1 MKNNSKLNNETEI
14 NKDDDKI
21 KAFIKLEYSELKK
34 KDIYEVDESKKFITI
49 YNLDP
54 TEKSKEKKSYPFEF
68 NKIFMDNDTNSYIYE
83 EICLNCIKQLFEGIS
98 FSFISFGESKN
109 DKFNLLFGKIDEDYN
124 NINNHGLFIRY
135 LKDLIHK
142 NKKYNYNI
150 KLTSIIIY
158 EDKIIDLYDFFNK
171 SKNNFNFLKK
181 GINIGKD
188 MNIIN
193 KMNKFDISN
202 DDDINKI
209 ILFLHDL
216 INSLLKLKNK
226 NDNND
231 FLYSLSNICF
241 IIYLEDKSKN
251 LISTST
257 FLLLNGCEHL
267 YELKNKKS
275 KKKEEKSI
283 SKSVKDSLNIQITY
297 DGIINCIKSN
307 KYIIESINKNND
319 QAIDEKNLKDKESRN
334 ESKEVIKLPSRE
346 EGFNEEISRFSKL
359 IIVLYNICFNK
370 ELKNIKFRIIGN
382 ISQIVDNYI
391 ATRDTLLFVSKCYN
405 ILNKSNVKL
414 ILTDETKTK
423 NDIDD
428 LNFQIKLYKSK
439 IDSLNLMVERKNT
452 HINFLSKN
460 YNAQIEAIKK
470 YFDFQ
475 GDPNLLIT
483 GEINFEEDNYMKN
496 LKYKM
501 KKQEKEIKD
510 YKIKIEELEHELFKY
525 QNISNI
531 KINDQTMISYYL
543 SVKNKNIQKN
553 MENKL
558 INSLNKEIIEL
569 NNKINNKD
577 KIIEGL
583 KKDINE
589 KSQIFCHLHENLI
602 KNNKKE
608 KNKEKND
615 KMMNDRNIL
624 VLKNEMKQMKI
635 ESQKNMKALKNNYN
649 YIINEQKDNIEFI
662 QKKIVNVENLYKTE
676 IEELNKELVKLYE
689 IILNLI
695 NGYQN
700 IFEGNEDEED
710 KINKKKKE
718 EFDLLVSNI
727 EKDLNYLSFSSL
739 YKELKKENKTRQSII
754 ESLTKENIN
763 KINDLIN
770 NNYQPENN
778 INITDKNKL
787 VTSSKE
793 IEITDLN
800 NKLISMSHYLK
811 DQVKQN
817 NQNNIIINSQNLTIE
832 KLKKNALLYE
842 NLLKNKITDRNLSN
856 NSYYSPIS
864 TTKKKLIR
872 KSILKDINKLND
884 SKNLSLNY
892 NSNVKLNDKIS
903 ISDVSVTK
911 NPSFIK
917 KDINDSTN
925 KKTNNIIKSNKKLF
939 LVKKIKR
946 PFSFDNHKINDN

>member
-158 EDKIIDLYDFFNK
+158 EDKIIDLYDLFNK
-171 SKNNFNFLKK
+171 NKNNFNFLKK

-193 KMNKFDISN
+193 KMNKFDIVN

-216 INSLLKLKNK
+216 INSLLKLKN
-226 NDNND
+226 NNNND

-267 YELKNKKS
+267 YELKSKKS

-283 SKSVKDSLNIQITY
+283 SKLVKDSLNIQITY

-569 NNKINNKD
+569 NDKINNKD

-635 ESQKNMKALKNNYN
+635 ESQKNMKVLKDNYN

-787 VTSSKE
+787 VTTSKE

>member
-83 EICLNCIKQLFEGIS
+83 EICLNCVKQIFEGIS

-158 EDKIIDLYDFFNK
+158 EDKIIDLYELFNK
-171 SKNNFNFLKK
+171 NKNNFNFLKK
-181 GINIGKD
+181 GINIGKV

-193 KMNKFDISN
+193 KMNKFDIVN

-216 INSLLKLKNK
+216 INSLLKLKN
-226 NDNND
+226 NNNND

-267 YELKNKKS
+267 YELKSKKS

-334 ESKEVIKLPSRE
+334 ESKEAIKLPSRE

-439 IDSLNLMVERKNT
+439 IDSLNLMVERKNN

-543 SVKNKNIQKN
+543 SVKNKNMQKN

-558 INSLNKEIIEL
+558 IDSLNKEIMEL
-569 NNKINNKD
+569 NDKINNKD

-635 ESQKNMKALKNNYN
+635 ESQKNMKVLKDNYN

-787 VTSSKE
+787 TTSKE

-925 KKTNNIIKSNKKLF
+925 KKTNNIMKSNKKLF

>member
-109 DKFNLLFGKIDEDYN
+109 DKFNLLIGKIDEDYN

-158 EDKIIDLYDFFNK
+158 EDKIIDLYDLFNK
-171 SKNNFNFLKK
+171 NKNNFNFLKK

-193 KMNKFDISN
+193 KMNKFDIVN

-283 SKSVKDSLNIQITY
+283 SKLVKDSLNIQITY

-307 KYIIESINKNND
+307 KYIIESINKKKEKVIN
-319 QAIDEKNLKDKESRN
+319 EKNLKDKESRN
-334 ESKEVIKLPSRE
+334 ESKEVLKLPSRE

-569 NNKINNKD
+569 NDKINNKD

-608 KNKEKND
+608 KNKEKYD

-635 ESQKNMKALKNNYN
+635 ESQKNMKALKDNYN

-917 KDINDSTN
+917 KDINDNTN

>member
-171 SKNNFNFLKK
+171 NKNNFNFLKK

-267 YELKNKKS
+267 YELKSEKS

-460 YNAQIEAIKK
+460 YNAQIDAIKK

-925 KKTNNIIKSNKKLF
+925 KKTNNIMKSNKKLF

>member
-109 DKFNLLFGKIDEDYN
+109 DKFNLLIGKIDEDYN

-158 EDKIIDLYDFFNK
+158 EDKIIDLYDLFNK
-171 SKNNFNFLKK
+171 NKNNFNFLKK

-216 INSLLKLKNK
+216 INSLLKLKN
-226 NDNND
+226 NNNND

-267 YELKNKKS
+267 YELKSKKS

-569 NNKINNKD
+569 NDKINNKD

-635 ESQKNMKALKNNYN
+635 ESQKNMKVLKDNYN

-787 VTSSKE
+787 VTTSKE

-925 KKTNNIIKSNKKLF
+925 KKTNNIMKSNKKLF

>member
-109 DKFNLLFGKIDEDYN
+109 DKFNLLIGKIDEDYN

-158 EDKIIDLYDFFNK
+158 GEKIIDLYDLFNK
-171 SKNNFNFLKK
+171 NKNNFNFLKK

-193 KMNKFDISN
+193 KMNKFDIVN

-216 INSLLKLKNK
+216 INSLLKLKN
-226 NDNND
+226 NNNND

-414 ILTDETKTK
+414 ILTDETKKK

-569 NNKINNKD
+569 NDKINNKD

-635 ESQKNMKALKNNYN
+635 ESQKNMKALKDNYN

-739 YKELKKENKTRQSII
+739 CKELKKENKTRQSII

-787 VTSSKE
+787 VTTSKE

-925 KKTNNIIKSNKKLF
+925 KKTNNIMKSNKKLF

>member
-158 EDKIIDLYDFFNK
+158 EDKIIDLYDLFNK
-171 SKNNFNFLKK
+171 NKNNFNFLKK

-193 KMNKFDISN
+193 KMNKFDIVN

-216 INSLLKLKNK
+216 INSLLKLKN
-226 NDNND
+226 NNNND

-307 KYIIESINKNND
+307 KYIIESINKKKEKVIN
-319 QAIDEKNLKDKESRN
+319 EKNLKDKESRN

-414 ILTDETKTK
+414 ILTDETKKK

-483 GEINFEEDNYMKN
+483 GEINLEEDNYMKN

-569 NNKINNKD
+569 NDKINNKD

-635 ESQKNMKALKNNYN
+635 ESQKNMKVLKDNYN

-695 NGYQN
+695 NGYQK

>member
-158 EDKIIDLYDFFNK
+158 EDKIIDLYELFNK
-171 SKNNFNFLKK
+171 NKNNFNFLKK

-193 KMNKFDISN
+193 KMNKFDIVN

-216 INSLLKLKNK
+216 INSLLKLKN
-226 NDNND
+226 NNNND

-283 SKSVKDSLNIQITY
+283 SKLVKDSLNIQITY

-307 KYIIESINKNND
+307 KYIIESINKKKEKVIN
-319 QAIDEKNLKDKESRN
+319 EKNLKDKESRN
-334 ESKEVIKLPSRE
+334 ESKEVLKLPSRE

-414 ILTDETKTK
+414 ILTDETKKK

-569 NNKINNKD
+569 NDKINNKD

-635 ESQKNMKALKNNYN
+635 ESQKNMKALKDNYN

-925 KKTNNIIKSNKKLF
+925 KKTNDIIKSNKKLF
-939 LVKKIKR
+939 LIKKIKR

>member
-1 MKNNSKLNNETEI
+1 MKNSSLLNNETEI

-158 EDKIIDLYDFFNK
+158 EDKIIDLYELFNK
-171 SKNNFNFLKK
+171 NKNNFNFLKK
-181 GINIGKD
+181 AINIGKD

-216 INSLLKLKNK
+216 INSLLKLKN
-226 NDNND
+226 NNNND

-283 SKSVKDSLNIQITY
+283 SKLVKDSLNIQITY

-543 SVKNKNIQKN
+543 SVKNKNNQKN

-569 NNKINNKD
+569 NDKINNKE

-589 KSQIFCHLHENLI
+589 KTQIFCHLHENLI

-635 ESQKNMKALKNNYN
+635 ESQKNMKVLKDNYN

-925 KKTNNIIKSNKKLF
+925 KKTNDIIKSNKKLF

>member
-158 EDKIIDLYDFFNK
+158 EDKIIDLYDLFNK
-171 SKNNFNFLKK
+171 NKNNFNFLKK

-193 KMNKFDISN
+193 KMNKYDISN

-216 INSLLKLKNK
+216 INSLLKLKN
-226 NDNND
+226 NNNND

-283 SKSVKDSLNIQITY
+283 SKLVKDSLNIQITY
-297 DGIINCIKSN
+297 DGIINCFKSN
-307 KYIIESINKNND
+307 KYIIESINKKKEKVIN
-319 QAIDEKNLKDKESRN
+319 EKNLKDKESRN
-334 ESKEVIKLPSRE
+334 ESKEVLKLPSRE

-569 NNKINNKD
+569 NDKINNKD

-608 KNKEKND
+608 KNKEKYD

-635 ESQKNMKALKNNYN
+635 ESQKNMKVLKDNYN

-739 YKELKKENKTRQSII
+739 YKELKKENKTKQSII

-787 VTSSKE
+787 VSSSKE

-925 KKTNNIIKSNKKLF
+925 KKTNNIMKSNKKLF

>member
-109 DKFNLLFGKIDEDYN
+109 DKFNLLIGKIDEDYN

-158 EDKIIDLYDFFNK
+158 EDKIIDLYDLFNK
-171 SKNNFNFLKK
+171 NKNNFNFLKK

-193 KMNKFDISN
+193 KMNKFDIVN

-216 INSLLKLKNK
+216 INSLLKLKN
-226 NDNND
+226 NNNND

-283 SKSVKDSLNIQITY
+283 SKLVKDSLNIQITY

-307 KYIIESINKNND
+307 KYIIESINKKKEKVIN
-319 QAIDEKNLKDKESRN
+319 EKNLKDKESRN

-414 ILTDETKTK
+414 ILTDETKTYGRTQK
-423 NDIDD
+423 YS
-428 LNFQIKLYKSK
+428 YK
-439 IDSLNLMVERKNT
+439 
-452 HINFLSKN
+452 F
-460 YNAQIEAIKK
+460 
-470 YFDFQ
+470 
-475 GDPNLLIT
+475 
-483 GEINFEEDNYMKN
+483 
-496 LKYKM
+496 
-501 KKQEKEIKD
+501 
-510 YKIKIEELEHELFKY
+510 
-525 QNISNI
+525 
-531 KINDQTMISYYL
+531 
-543 SVKNKNIQKN
+543 
-553 MENKL
+553 
-558 INSLNKEIIEL
+558 
-569 NNKINNKD
+569 
-577 KIIEGL
+577 
-583 KKDINE
+583 
-589 KSQIFCHLHENLI
+589 
-602 KNNKKE
+602 
-608 KNKEKND
+608 
-615 KMMNDRNIL
+615 
-624 VLKNEMKQMKI
+624 
-635 ESQKNMKALKNNYN
+635 
-649 YIINEQKDNIEFI
+649 FI
-662 QKKIVNVENLYKTE
+662 
-676 IEELNKELVKLYE
+676 
-689 IILNLI
+689 
-695 NGYQN
+695 
-700 IFEGNEDEED
+700 
-710 KINKKKKE
+710 
-718 EFDLLVSNI
+718 
-727 EKDLNYLSFSSL
+727 
-739 YKELKKENKTRQSII
+739 
-754 ESLTKENIN
+754 
-763 KINDLIN
+763 
-770 NNYQPENN
+770 
-778 INITDKNKL
+778 
-787 VTSSKE
+787 
-793 IEITDLN
+793 
-800 NKLISMSHYLK
+800 
-811 DQVKQN
+811 
-817 NQNNIIINSQNLTIE
+817 
-832 KLKKNALLYE
+832 
-842 NLLKNKITDRNLSN
+842 
-856 NSYYSPIS
+856 
-864 TTKKKLIR
+864 
-872 KSILKDINKLND
+872 
-884 SKNLSLNY
+884 
-892 NSNVKLNDKIS
+892 
-903 ISDVSVTK
+903 
-911 NPSFIK
+911 
-917 KDINDSTN
+917 
-925 KKTNNIIKSNKKLF
+925 
-939 LVKKIKR
+939 
-946 PFSFDNHKINDN
+946 

>member
-1 MKNNSKLNNETEI
+1 MKNSSLLNNETEI

-158 EDKIIDLYDFFNK
+158 EDKIIDLYDLFNK
-171 SKNNFNFLKK
+171 NKNNFNFLKK

-216 INSLLKLKNK
+216 INSLLKLKN
-226 NDNND
+226 NNNND

-307 KYIIESINKNND
+307 KYIIESINKKKEKVIN
-319 QAIDEKNLKDKESRN
+319 EKNLKDKESRN

-569 NNKINNKD
+569 NDKINNKD

-635 ESQKNMKALKNNYN
+635 ESQKNMKALKDNYN

-925 KKTNNIIKSNKKLF
+925 KKTNDIIKSNKKLF

>member
-171 SKNNFNFLKK
+171 SKNNFNFVKK

-193 KMNKFDISN
+193 KMNKFDIVN

-283 SKSVKDSLNIQITY
+283 SKLVKDSLNIQITY

-307 KYIIESINKNND
+307 KYIIESINRKKEKVIN
-319 QAIDEKNLKDKESRN
+319 EKNLKDKESRN
-334 ESKEVIKLPSRE
+334 ESKEVLKLPSRE

-414 ILTDETKTK
+414 ILTDETKKK

-501 KKQEKEIKD
+501 KKQEKDIKD

-569 NNKINNKD
+569 NDKINNKD

-635 ESQKNMKALKNNYN
+635 ESQKNMKVLKDNYN

-925 KKTNNIIKSNKKLF
+925 KKTNDIMKSNKKLF

>member
-135 LKDLIHK
+135 LKYLIHK

-158 EDKIIDLYDFFNK
+158 EDKIIDLYDLFNK
-171 SKNNFNFLKK
+171 NKNNFNFLKK

-193 KMNKFDISN
+193 KMNKFDIVN

-216 INSLLKLKNK
+216 INSLLKLKN
-226 NDNND
+226 NNNND

-307 KYIIESINKNND
+307 KYIIESINKKKEKVIN
-319 QAIDEKNLKDKESRN
+319 EKNLKDKESRN
-334 ESKEVIKLPSRE
+334 ESKEVLKLPSRE
-346 EGFNEEISRFSKL
+346 EGFDEEISRFSKL

-569 NNKINNKD
+569 NDKINNKD

-635 ESQKNMKALKNNYN
+635 ESQKNMKALKDNYN

-925 KKTNNIIKSNKKLF
+925 KKTNDIIKSNKKLF
-939 LVKKIKR
+939 LIKKIKR

>member
-1 MKNNSKLNNETEI
+1 MKNSSLLNNETEI

-158 EDKIIDLYDFFNK
+158 EDKIIDLYDLFNK
-171 SKNNFNFLKK
+171 NKNNFNFLKK

-216 INSLLKLKNK
+216 INSLLKLKN
-226 NDNND
+226 NNNND

-553 MENKL
+553 MENNL

-569 NNKINNKD
+569 NDKINNKD

-608 KNKEKND
+608 KND

-635 ESQKNMKALKNNYN
+635 ESQKNMKALKDNYN

-925 KKTNNIIKSNKKLF
+925 KKTNNIMKSNKKLF
-939 LVKKIKR
+939 LIKKIKR

>member
-109 DKFNLLFGKIDEDYN
+109 DKFNLLIGKIDEDYN

-158 EDKIIDLYDFFNK
+158 EDKIIDLYDLFNK
-171 SKNNFNFLKK
+171 NKNNFNFLKK

-202 DDDINKI
+202 DDDINKV

-216 INSLLKLKNK
+216 INSLLKLKN
-226 NDNND
+226 NNNND

-543 SVKNKNIQKN
+543 SVKNKNNQKN

-569 NNKINNKD
+569 NDKINNKD

-635 ESQKNMKALKNNYN
+635 ESQKNMKVLKDNYN

-856 NSYYSPIS
+856 NSYYLPIS

>member
-158 EDKIIDLYDFFNK
+158 EDKIIDLYDLFNK
-171 SKNNFNFLKK
+171 NKNNFNFLKK

-267 YELKNKKS
+267 YEFKNKKS

-569 NNKINNKD
+569 NDKINNKD

-608 KNKEKND
+608 KNKEKYD

-635 ESQKNMKALKNNYN
+635 ESQKNMKALKDNYN

-925 KKTNNIIKSNKKLF
+925 KKTNDIIKSNKKLF

>member
-1 MKNNSKLNNETEI
+1 MKNSSLLNNETEI

-158 EDKIIDLYDFFNK
+158 EDKIIDLYELFNK
-171 SKNNFNFLKK
+171 NKHDFNFLKK

-193 KMNKFDISN
+193 KMNKFDIVN

-216 INSLLKLKNK
+216 INSLLKLKN
-226 NDNND
+226 NNNND

-267 YELKNKKS
+267 YELKSKKS

-307 KYIIESINKNND
+307 KNIIESINKKKEKVIN
-319 QAIDEKNLKDKESRN
+319 EKNLKDKESRN

-569 NNKINNKD
+569 NDKINNKD

-635 ESQKNMKALKNNYN
+635 ESQKNMKALKDNYN

-925 KKTNNIIKSNKKLF
+925 KKTNDIMKSNKKLF

>member
-1 MKNNSKLNNETEI
+1 MKNSSLLNNETEI

-158 EDKIIDLYDFFNK
+158 EDKIIDLYDLFNK
-171 SKNNFNFLKK
+171 NKNNFNFLKK

-193 KMNKFDISN
+193 KMNKFDIVN

-216 INSLLKLKNK
+216 INSLLKLKN
-226 NDNND
+226 NNNND

-307 KYIIESINKNND
+307 KYIIESINKKKEKVIN
-319 QAIDEKNLKDKESRN
+319 EKNLKDKESRN

-569 NNKINNKD
+569 NDKINNKD

-635 ESQKNMKALKNNYN
+635 ESQKNMKALKDNYN

-925 KKTNNIIKSNKKLF
+925 KKTNNIMKSNKKLF

>member
-1 MKNNSKLNNETEI
+1 MKNSSLLNNETEI

-83 EICLNCIKQLFEGIS
+83 EICLHCIKQIFEGIS
-98 FSFISFGESKN
+98 FSFISFGETKN

-158 EDKIIDLYDFFNK
+158 EDKIIDLYDLFNK
-171 SKNNFNFLKK
+171 NKNNFNFLKK

-193 KMNKFDISN
+193 KMNKFDIVN

-226 NDNND
+226 NNND

-267 YELKNKKS
+267 YELKSKKS

-307 KYIIESINKNND
+307 KYIIESINKKKEKVIN
-319 QAIDEKNLKDKESRN
+319 EKNLKDKESRN
-334 ESKEVIKLPSRE
+334 ESKEVLKLPSRE

-525 QNISNI
+525 QKISNI

-569 NNKINNKD
+569 NDKINNKD

-635 ESQKNMKALKNNYN
+635 ESQKSMKALKDNYN

-864 TTKKKLIR
+864 TTKKKLNR
-872 KSILKDINKLND
+872 KRILKDINKLND

-925 KKTNNIIKSNKKLF
+925 KKTNDIIKSNKKLF

>member
-1 MKNNSKLNNETEI
+1 MKNSSLLNNETEI

-158 EDKIIDLYDFFNK
+158 EDKIIDLYDLFNK
-171 SKNNFNFLKK
+171 NKNNFNFLKK

-216 INSLLKLKNK
+216 INSLLKLKN
-226 NDNND
+226 NNNND

-267 YELKNKKS
+267 YELKSKKS

-283 SKSVKDSLNIQITY
+283 SKLVKDSLNIQITY

-414 ILTDETKTK
+414 ILTDETKKK

-569 NNKINNKD
+569 NDKINNKD

-635 ESQKNMKALKNNYN
+635 ESQKNMKALKDNYN

-925 KKTNNIIKSNKKLF
+925 KKTNNIMKSNKKLF

>member
-109 DKFNLLFGKIDEDYN
+109 DKFNLLIGKIDEDYN

-158 EDKIIDLYDFFNK
+158 EDKIIDLYELFNK
-171 SKNNFNFLKK
+171 NKNNFNFLKK

-193 KMNKFDISN
+193 KMNKFDIVN

-209 ILFLHDL
+209 ILFFHDL
-216 INSLLKLKNK
+216 INSLLKLKN
-226 NDNND
+226 NNNND

-283 SKSVKDSLNIQITY
+283 SKLVKDSLNIQITY

-307 KYIIESINKNND
+307 KYIIESINKKKEKVIN
-319 QAIDEKNLKDKESRN
+319 EKNLKDKESRN

-414 ILTDETKTK
+414 ILTDETKMK

-460 YNAQIEAIKK
+460 YNAQIDAIKK

-569 NNKINNKD
+569 NEKINNKD

-608 KNKEKND
+608 KNKEKYD

-635 ESQKNMKALKNNYN
+635 ESQKNMKALKDNYN

-676 IEELNKELVKLYE
+676 LEELNKELVKLYE

-787 VTSSKE
+787 VTTSKE

-892 NSNVKLNDKIS
+892 TSNVKLNDKIS

>member
-109 DKFNLLFGKIDEDYN
+109 DKFNLLIGKIDEDYN

-158 EDKIIDLYDFFNK
+158 EDKIIDLYDLFNK
-171 SKNNFNFLKK
+171 NKNNFNFLKK

-193 KMNKFDISN
+193 KMNKFDIVN

-216 INSLLKLKNK
+216 INSLLKLKN
-226 NDNND
+226 NNNND

-283 SKSVKDSLNIQITY
+283 SKLVKDSLNIQITY

-307 KYIIESINKNND
+307 KYIIESINKKKEKVIN
-319 QAIDEKNLKDKESRN
+319 EKNLKDKESRN

-414 ILTDETKTK
+414 ILTDETKKK

-569 NNKINNKD
+569 NDKINNKD

-635 ESQKNMKALKNNYN
+635 ESQKNMKALKDNYN

>member
-109 DKFNLLFGKIDEDYN
+109 DKFNLLIGKIDEDYN

-158 EDKIIDLYDFFNK
+158 EDKIIDLYDLFNK
-171 SKNNFNFLKK
+171 NKNNFNFLKK

-193 KMNKFDISN
+193 KMNKFDIVN

-216 INSLLKLKNK
+216 INSLLKLKN
-226 NDNND
+226 NNNND

-267 YELKNKKS
+267 YELKSKKS

-283 SKSVKDSLNIQITY
+283 SKLVKDSLNIQITY

-569 NNKINNKD
+569 NDKINNKD

-635 ESQKNMKALKNNYN
+635 ESQKNMKVLKDNYN

-787 VTSSKE
+787 VTTSKE

-925 KKTNNIIKSNKKLF
+925 KKTNNIMKSNKKLF

>member
-109 DKFNLLFGKIDEDYN
+109 DKFNLLIGKIDEDYN

-158 EDKIIDLYDFFNK
+158 EDKIIDLYDLFNK
-171 SKNNFNFLKK
+171 NKNNFNFLKK

-216 INSLLKLKNK
+216 INSLLKLKN
-226 NDNND
+226 NNNND

-283 SKSVKDSLNIQITY
+283 SKLVKDSLNIQITY

-569 NNKINNKD
+569 NDKINNKD

-635 ESQKNMKALKNNYN
+635 ESQKNMKVLKDNYN

-925 KKTNNIIKSNKKLF
+925 KKTNNIMKSNKKLF

>member
-109 DKFNLLFGKIDEDYN
+109 DKFNLLIGKIDEDYN

-158 EDKIIDLYDFFNK
+158 EDKIIDLYDLFNK
-171 SKNNFNFLKK
+171 NKNNFNFLKK

-193 KMNKFDISN
+193 KMNKFDIVN

-216 INSLLKLKNK
+216 INSLLKLKN
-226 NDNND
+226 NNNND

-267 YELKNKKS
+267 YELKSKKS

-569 NNKINNKD
+569 NDKINNKD

-635 ESQKNMKALKNNYN
+635 ESQKNMKVLKDNYN

-778 INITDKNKL
+778 INVTDKNKL
-787 VTSSKE
+787 VTTSKE

>member
-158 EDKIIDLYDFFNK
+158 EDKIIDLYDLFNK
-171 SKNNFNFLKK
+171 NKNNFNFLKK

-216 INSLLKLKNK
+216 INSLLKLKN
-226 NDNND
+226 NNNND

-414 ILTDETKTK
+414 ILTDETKKK

-569 NNKINNKD
+569 NDKINNKD

-635 ESQKNMKALKNNYN
+635 ESQKNMKVLKDNYN

-787 VTSSKE
+787 VTTSKE

-925 KKTNNIIKSNKKLF
+925 KKTNNIMKSNKKLF